1 MSYLKL
7 LGLAVVAAMAAMAV
21 LGASMASASE
31 PVSESEGGKPV
42 TFTGMG
48 GASTLEVLPEGGK
61 SRTVNCT
68 STKSSGEFSLASTE
82 KFTKI
87 TFNGCTATGPF
98 GTKVSCSSGLMG
110 GEIFT
115 TALKGTLV
123 YLTAGSSEAG
133 IDLEPESGTTIA
145 TFTCGFESMTVTGSV
160 IGKFTPVNTWATAY
174 ALKFAQT
181 GGKQEAE
188 TFLANVGCAP
198 VTDVLSTTGTGA
210 EAFGPRQSGL
220 AAEEKMTFV
229 KQVRMATS
237 KCS

>member
-7 LGLAVVAAMAAMAV
+7 LGLAVVAAMAAMVV
-21 LGASMASASE
+21 LGASLASASE
-31 PVSESEGGKPV
+31 PISESEGGKAV
-42 TFTGMG
+42 TFTGAG

-68 STKSSGEFSLASTE
+68 SSKSSGEFALASTE

-87 TFNGCTATGPF
+87 TFTGCTATGPF

-115 TALKGTLV
+115 AALKATLV
-123 YLTAGSSEAG
+123 YLTAGSSEMG
-133 IDLEPESGTTIA
+133 IDLEPEAGTTIA

-160 IGKFTPVNTWATAY
+160 IGKFTPVNTLTTAY
-174 ALKFAQT
+174 TLKFAQT
-181 GGKQEAE
+181 GGKQAPES
-188 TFLANVGCAP
+188 FLANVGCAS
-198 VTDVLSTTGTGA
+198 VMDVLSVTGTGA

-220 AAEEKMTFV
+220 ALEEKLTFA
-229 KQVRMATS
+229 KAVRMAST
-237 KCS
+237 KCA